1 MYMFGNM
8 LNQIECAHL
17 AAWPTGSRYICNPPI
32 TTTDVDFVLFVEDIQ
47 AAYKQLRE
55 TSWKIGGED
64 NKTYGEPEVNGWF
77 SAKKKINEALVNY
90 IVVSDQDQFSKW
102 VTATE
107 LAKKLNLLKKE
118 DRIALFEVV
127 VKGEKL
133 Y

>member
-1 MYMFGNM
+1 M
-8 LNQIECAHL
+8 LNNIECTHL
-17 AAWPTGSRYICNPPI
+17 AAWPTGSRYICNPPV
-32 TTTDVDFVLFVEDIQ
+32 TNTDDDYVLFVEDIK
-47 AAYKQLRE
+47 AAYLE
-55 TSWKIGGED
+55 LLDTNWTIGGANNASYAVED
-64 NKTYGEPEVNGWF
+64 IDNWF
-77 SAKKKINEALVNY
+77 SAKKHINGEVVNY

>member
-1 MYMFGNM
+1 M
-8 LNQIECAHL
+8 LNQIECTHL
-17 AAWPTGSRYICNPPI
+17 AAWPTGSRYICNPPVI
-32 TTTDVDFVLFVEDIQ
+32 TTDVDFVLFVEDIQ

-55 TSWKIGGED
+55 TSWKIGGEE
-64 NKTYGEPEVNGWF
+64 NATYGEPEVDGWF
-77 SAKKKINEALVNY
+77 SAKKTINGEVVNY

-107 LAKKLNLLKKE
+107 LAKKLNLLKKD

-127 VKGEKL
+127 VRGEKL

>member
-1 MYMFGNM
+1 M
-8 LNQIECAHL
+8 LNQIECTHL
-17 AAWPTGSRYICNPPI
+17 AAWPTGSRYICNPPV
-32 TTTDVDFVLFVEDIQ
+32 TNTDDDYVLFVEDIK
-47 AAYKQLRE
+47 AAYLE
-55 TSWKIGGED
+55 LLDTNWTIGGANNASYTVED
-64 NKTYGEPEVNGWF
+64 VDNWF
-77 SAKKKINEALVNY
+77 SAKKHINGEVVNY

>member
-1 MYMFGNM
+1 M
-8 LNQIECAHL
+8 LNNIECAHL
-17 AAWPTGSRYICNPPI
+17 AAWPTGSRYICDPPV
-32 TTTDVDFVLFVEDIQ
+32 TTTDVDFVLFVDDIQ

-64 NKTYGEPEVNGWF
+64 NKTYGEPEVNSWF

-107 LAKKLNLLKKE
+107 LAKKLNLLKRE